1 MDIKLTEAEKIRI
14 LNGEDVFSIM
24 QKVLL
29 REDKIEQDKEHFWLI
44 GLNINNKVLFIEL
57 VSLGGVLST
66 VVEPVSVFR
75 VAILKN
81 AVKAILVH
89 NHPSGDL
96 APSEDDKDIT
106 DRLMQVGR
114 IIKVTVI
121 DHLIIS
127 TEDFYSFVDMG
138 LYAELQKSLKWVP
151 PFEIIEKIRAEEQ
164 KIRQEAVQVAKEEGK
179 EEGLRK
185 GKIEGKEEQ
194 VIESAKNMLA
204 EGFSL
209 ELIAKVNK
217 VSVDELNRLL
227 D

>member
-44 GLNINNKVLFIEL
+44 GLNSSNKVLFIEL
-57 VSLGGVLST
+57 VSLGGMRST

-81 AVKAILVH
+81 AASAILVH
-89 NHPSGDL
+89 NHPSGVL
-96 APSEDDKDIT
+96 IPSEEDKDIT

-114 IIKVTVI
+114 IIDVPVI

-127 TEDFYSFVDMG
+127 IEDFYSFEHTG
-138 LYAELQKSLKWVP
+138 LHAELKRSLKWVP
-151 PFEIIEKIRAEEQ
+151 PFEMIERIKAVEQ
-164 KIRQEAVQVAKEEGK
+164 EIRQEAVRVAREEGR
-179 EEGLRK
+179 EEGLN
-185 GKIEGKEEQ
+185 EGKQQQ
-194 VIESAKNMLA
+194 VVDSAKNMLA
-204 EGFSL
+204 EGFAL
-209 ELIAKVNK
+209 ELIAKINQI
-217 VSVDELNRLL
+217 SVKKLKRLL
-227 D
+227 EN